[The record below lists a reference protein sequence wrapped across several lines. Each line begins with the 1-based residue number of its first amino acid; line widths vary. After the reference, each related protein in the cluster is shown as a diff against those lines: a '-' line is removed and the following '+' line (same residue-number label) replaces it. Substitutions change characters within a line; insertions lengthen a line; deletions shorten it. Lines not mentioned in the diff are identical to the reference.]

1 MRIFVTRRLPEPA
14 LRLLRLDHDVTV
26 WPGRLPPAPQELAS
40 HAAASDGLLTLLTDQ
55 IDETL
60 LSACPH
66 LIAVSNLAVGY
77 ENIDVAAATTRGLP
91 VGHTP
96 GVLTDATAEFT
107 MTLILTVL
115 RRLPEA
121 SAAVRGGDW
130 LTWEPTGFLGAS
142 LPETTVGLVGYGRIG
157 QKVGELARALGMR
170 VLFTSPRSAG
180 TTLDELLSSSDV
192 VSVHAPLTP
201 QTRGLI
207 DSRAFSLMRP
217 GAFLV
222 NVARGPIV
230 DTPSLLQAL
239 RAGHLGGAALDVT
252 DPEPLPP
259 GHELHTFP
267 NVIITPHIASATV
280 QARTTMADIAVTNL
294 LHALRHQRMPH
305 CANPEVYQGATWQE
319 TDQGL
324 HPDEPRR

>member
-1 MRIFVTRRLPEPA
+1 MHIFVTRRLPEPA
-14 LRLLRLDHDVTV
+14 LSRLRRDHHVTV
-26 WPGRLPPAPQELAS
+26 WPGRLPPSPEELAS
-40 HAAASDGLLTLLTDQ
+40 AAAASDGLLTLLTDR
-55 IDETL
+55 IDTTL
-60 LSACPH
+60 LNACPH

-77 ENIDVAAATTRGLP
+77 ENIDIAAATARGLP

-107 MTLILTVL
+107 MSLILAAL

-142 LPETTVGLVGYGRIG
+142 LPQTTVGLVGYGRIG
-157 QKVGELARALGMR
+157 QKVGDLARALGMH
-170 VLFTSPRSAG
+170 VLHTSTRSAI
-180 TTLDELLSSSDV
+180 TLDELLSGSDV

-201 QTRGLI
+201 QTQGLI
-207 DSRAFSLMRP
+207 GSRAFSLMKP
-217 GAFLV
+217 GALLV

-230 DTPSLLQAL
+230 DTPSLLHTL
-239 RAGHLGGAALDVT
+239 RTGQLGGAALDVT

-280 QARTTMADIAVTNL
+280 QARTTMADLAVTNL
-294 LHALRHQRMPH
+294 LHALRRQPMPH
-305 CANPEVYQGATWQE
+305 CANPEVYLGDYLRE
-319 TDQGL
+319 TRHGL
-324 HPDEPRR
+324 RPDERCQ